1 MVIIRYLIVWDF
13 PTVLIKYEYLFSV
26 LLKLL
31 FEFDVLF
38 FNSVKLSFESH
49 SINFD
54 WSTKVF
60 FQKLDWV
67 LWFILFLIKT
77 DKSTGEIVNDTSLFK
92 IFTELLFF
100 GFSCLRVLKWNLPDN
115 SFLFVCNLI
124 IIIISSINIKI

>member
-38 FNSVKLSFESH
+38 FNSVKLSFESD
-49 SINFD
+49 SVNFD

-77 DKSTGEIVNDTSLFK
+77 NEGTGKIVNDTSLFK

-100 GFSCLRVLKWNLPDN
+100 RFSCLRVLKWNLPDN